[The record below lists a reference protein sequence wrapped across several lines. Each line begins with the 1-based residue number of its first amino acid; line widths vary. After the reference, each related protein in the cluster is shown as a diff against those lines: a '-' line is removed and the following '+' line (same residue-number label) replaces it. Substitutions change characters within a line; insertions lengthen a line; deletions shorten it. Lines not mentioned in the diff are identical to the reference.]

1 MRMNVDFPAP
11 RCFVWMTPRLCEP
24 LAVAFPGEAVDDS
37 LKAGG
42 VPARVEIAFRS
53 VSGLGNV
60 TGAGDEIK
68 RDLAAAHS
76 PRLRH
81 PPTFRTV
88 IWPAARSD
96 RNGTLAVSA
105 QSRTVGGL
113 LRRSILPCRRSMEFA
128 ILNDYRWMSG
138 LLVTVRRRSPAF
150 FSVVFCGRPFQP
162 RFSEKQLAP
171 THHLGAGLS
180 VDHVIAKIGSL
191 PYQNSRV
198 CHSYWA
204 SLRTQGLRCRSSL
217 FSGRSDN

>member
-1 MRMNVDFPAP
+1 MNVDFPAP

-81 PPTFRTV
+81 PPTLRIV

-96 RNGTLAVSA
+96 RNGIVAVSA
-105 QSRTVGGL
+105 QSRTVRGL
-113 LRRSILPCRRSMEFA
+113 LRRSILPCRPSMEFA
-128 ILNDYRWMSG
+128 ILTDYRGMSG
-138 LLVTVRRRSPAF
+138 HLVTVRRRSPAF
-150 FSVVFCGRPFQP
+150 FRLFSASDPF
-162 RFSEKQLAP
+162 SHDLAR
-171 THHLGAGLS
+171 
-180 VDHVIAKIGSL
+180 
-191 PYQNSRV
+191 N
-198 CHSYWA
+198 
-204 SLRTQGLRCRSSL
+204 SLRRRITSARVLA
-217 FSGRSDN
+217 